1 MQWDEL
7 DVEGAGVLN
16 GATPSPSPEIA
27 AEKARFLRMQELA
40 SLENLRWVRRL
51 PGLFGEVGF
60 GEVGREGV
68 EGERSS
74 AGLLQMLQFLV
85 MQEEME
91 GFEMAGK
98 EEGERVRG
106 DIEWGR
112 RMVAERGWV
121 RYVPKVVVVG
131 RKPG

>member
-16 GATPSPSPEIA
+16 GAHPTTEA
-27 AEKARFLRMQELA
+27 ERAEKARFLRMQELA
-40 SLENLRWVRRL
+40 SLEHLRWVRRL

-60 GEVGREGV
+60 GEVGRESV